1 MTRRTRN
8 RLGFTLVELVVVILI
23 IGILAAV
30 AAPRMFDSA
39 NNARENGTR
48 HSLSVLRDAVE
59 LYKAENGS
67 YPAAATLATD
77 LKPFLK
83 SAFPEVQVGANKNAN
98 VASTVED
105 PITTV
110 VGGGAG
116 WVYNETTGD
125 LAVNDAAYIAW

>member
-1 MTRRTRN
+1 
-8 RLGFTLVELVVVILI
+8 VELVVVILI

-48 HSLSVLRDAVE
+48 HSLSVLRDAIE

-67 YPAAATLATD
+67 YPPAASLATD
-77 LKPFLK
+77 LKPYLK

-98 VASTVED
+98 VVATTDE
-105 PITTV
+105 PIDTPD
-110 VGGGAG
+110 GGGAG
-116 WVYNETTGD
+116 WIYNETTGD
-125 LAVNDAAYIAW
+125 LAVNEAPYINW